1 MTDKVVG
8 MMDSAYFVGRRELL
22 EWLNSTLSL
31 NLQKIEETASGA
43 VACQLM
49 DALFP
54 GSVPMSKV
62 NWEAKHDF
70 QFVPNYKL
78 LQKAFKRHAVSRHI
92 DVPKL
97 IRGKYQDNLEFMQ
110 WFKAFFE
117 SQAAPEDYD
126 PVQAR
131 ARGRGGRQAGANL
144 KRSSQN
150 AAPRTTAAP
159 RPRTS
164 GASQARVAAVSTNKE
179 NRARPSRE
187 SAGAASKARIEA
199 AEQQLREK
207 TERCEQ
213 LESIVE
219 GLEGERE
226 FYYSKLLAIEA
237 LMQSTEAELPEGE
250 AGDLVRNLIRRSFGI
265 MYDASE
271 EEAEAP
277 SAPAAPE
284 APEAPAD
291 AVEAPAEVAAVC
303 ATVAEEPAEAAV
315 AAAEASEAPVVAAE
329 PLPVA

>member
-1 MTDKVVG
+1 M
-8 MMDSAYFVGRRELL
+8 
-22 EWLNSTLSL
+22 
-31 NLQKIEETASGA
+31 
-43 VACQLM
+43 
-49 DALFP
+49 
-54 GSVPMSKV
+54 
-62 NWEAKHDF
+62 
-70 QFVPNYKL
+70 
-78 LQKAFKRHAVSRHI
+78 
-92 DVPKL
+92 
-97 IRGKYQDNLEFMQ
+97 
-110 WFKAFFE
+110 
-117 SQAAPEDYD
+117 AAPT
-126 PVQAR
+126 
-131 ARGRGGRQAGANL
+131 GAL
-144 KRSSQN
+144 GALVAVLD
-150 AAPRTTAAP
+150 AAMSPDRDV
-159 RPRTS
+159 R
-164 GASQARVAAVSTNKE
+164 K
-179 NRARPSRE
+179 
-187 SAGAASKARIEA
+187 A

-284 APEAPAD
+284 APAD